1 MTYALMNATY
11 YRKEVQR
18 TILVYGHLLASKRVI
33 ALVGGVKREPQLIE
47 QSSIKTGTMSNTT
60 FNRKNRTKKGI
71 SPVIATVI
79 LVAVAV
85 VIAAA
90 LAGFAS
96 SLFGTYSSA
105 GAAVTV
111 RSITMD
117 VIGQGTVSLVNS
129 GNVADELVSVSIVGF
144 NPVEPTPVGDDLSVA
159 PNGDAMEA
167 EFDIA
172 PAEDFDEGQ
181 VVTVKL
187 MLKSGAQLTQST
199 IVTP

>member
-1 MTYALMNATY
+1 MSYKAFN
-11 YRKEVQR
+11 
-18 TILVYGHLLASKRVI
+18 
-33 ALVGGVKREPQLIE
+33 VKRN
-47 QSSIKTGTMSNTT
+47 KA
-60 FNRKNRTKKGI
+60 KKGI

-90 LAGFAS
+90 LAGFSS

-117 VIGQGTVSLVNS
+117 DTGLGDVELVNS

-144 NPVEPTPVGDDLSVA
+144 APDSTLGGAGPYVVGPNGGTTSTAFQIGAVGDW
-159 PNGDAMEA
+159 DA
-167 EFDIA
+167 
-172 PAEDFDEGQ
+172 GQ
-181 VVTVKL
+181 IVTIKL
-187 MLKSGAQLTQST
+187 TMKSGAQLTQSV
-199 IVTP
+199 IVTA

>member
-1 MTYALMNATY
+1 MEHNHFLATK
-11 YRKEVQR
+11 RLIVLFESGKKE
-18 TILVYGHLLASKRVI
+18 S
-33 ALVGGVKREPQLIE
+33 QLIE
-47 QSSIKTGTMSNTT
+47 QCSIKTDTMSNTT

-111 RSITMD
+111 KSITMAAD
-117 VIGQGTVSLVNS
+117 GTGRVELVNS

-144 NPVEPTPVGDDLSVA
+144 EPVEATPEGDDLSVA
-159 PNGDAMEA
+159 PNGGEMNAT
-167 EFDIA
+167 FDIA
-172 PAEDFDEGQ
+172 PVEDFDEGQ
-181 VVTVKL
+181 VVTIKL

-199 IVTP
+199 IVTE

>member
-1 MTYALMNATY
+1 MIATY
-11 YRKEVQR
+11 YRKGVQ
-18 TILVYGHLLASKRVI
+18 TTYLEYDHFLTSKWVI
-33 ALVGGVKREPQLIE
+33 AIVSGDKKELKFIE
-47 QSSIKTGTMSNTT
+47 QSSIKTGTMSKTS
-60 FNRKNRTKKGI
+60 FDRKNRTKKGI

-111 RSITMD
+111 KSITMA
-117 VIGQGTVSLVNS
+117 VAGTGSVELVNS
-129 GNVADELVSVSIVGF
+129 GNVADELVSISIVGF
-144 NPVEPTPVGDDLSVA
+144 TPVGPTNLADDYSVA
-159 PNGDAMEA
+159 PNGGEMLAD
-167 EFDIA
+167 FDIA
-172 PAEDFDEGQ
+172 PVQDFDEGQ
-181 VVTVKL
+181 VVTIKL

-199 IVTP
+199 IVTA